1 MMEASSSPF
10 ADAPLFLAGGG
21 TSSSVWAYAVQ
32 NSTADTPIDCF
43 LPSDSYSYDGVIPTK
58 GVLDSNSAAYDQIFM
73 AGGGSSSSVWSC
85 ALSQEQEQIDCFL
98 PSDSYAND
106 GAIPVKGRVLGR
118 YNQGHK
124 YNNIFMA
131 GDGSSSV

>member
-1 MMEASSSPF
+1 MTEASSSSSPF

-21 TSSSVWAYAVQ
+21 TSSSVWACAVQ
-32 NSTADTPIDCF
+32 NYTADTPIDCF

-58 GVLDSNSAAYDQIFM
+58 GVLASNDGAVYDQIFM
-73 AGGGSSSSVWSC
+73 AGGSSSSVWGC

-106 GAIPVKGRVLGR
+106 GAIPVKGR
-118 YNQGHK
+118 
-124 YNNIFMA
+124 
-131 GDGSSSV
+131 